1 MQVKNML
8 LFRIKY
14 LENKED
20 ICTINMQDRDP
31 KEKLSHAKSIFK
43 ERKRNSIITIR
54 HLIMKCFACFSLQVT
69 TKSLSLFLWANWSS
83 AFQSLKKY
91 ADDASMPPLYLD
103 PVQLGPHLHRHLSS
117 NAVTT
122 TFKTIGYVF
131 GFTFIF
137 FL

>member
-1 MQVKNML
+1 
-8 LFRIKY
+8 
-14 LENKED
+14 
-20 ICTINMQDRDP
+20 
-31 KEKLSHAKSIFK
+31 
-43 ERKRNSIITIR
+43 
-54 HLIMKCFACFSLQVT
+54 MKCFACFSLQVT